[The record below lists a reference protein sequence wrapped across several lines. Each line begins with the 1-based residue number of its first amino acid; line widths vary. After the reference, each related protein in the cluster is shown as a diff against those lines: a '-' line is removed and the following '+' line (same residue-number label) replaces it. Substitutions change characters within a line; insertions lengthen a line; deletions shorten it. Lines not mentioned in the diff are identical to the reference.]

1 MDNFMN
7 YIEVANRAKS
17 ALIEDTNWE
26 QRYKGYIDA
35 IIKIYTNDNEHK
47 YKKHRVFAPLFEYTT
62 LGDEKTYVRLDY
74 SQLRYGGQHIA
85 DLRISKDKVTLLV
98 SDKQAENNKTYFSK
112 CKNIVV
118 PTNEMKEIV
127 FSSGEHDWHSKEAR
141 LFRRYFCAG
150 QPEKKNNPEHFLES
164 LVLTELEKNKSA
176 DKSLL
181 HIQPI
186 TLGKFTKKRFQFPT
200 VFSASNIKNNELK
213 VSQNGGGID
222 ILARRKKGNKTYI
235 CVIELKDENKI
246 GENPKIAMKQAIVYS
261 VFIRQLLRSEKAGG
275 QYWYNLFGFSNDLPN
290 DMIIKCAVA
299 MPDISEDD
307 FNFINDTPLLEI
319 GDEHNNDKLEL
330 SFINILDTRTG
341 KIDTAPNHMK
351 HF

>member
-17 ALIEDTNWE
+17 ALREDSYWE
-26 QRYKGYIDA
+26 PRYKGYIDA
-35 IIKIYTNDNEHK
+35 INRIYKIENE
-47 YKKHRVFAPLFEYTT
+47 YKKHRVLAPIFEYTT
-62 LGDEKTYVRLDY
+62 LGDEKSYVRFDH

-85 DLRISKDKVTLLV
+85 DLRISKDKITLLI
-98 SDKQAENNKTYFSK
+98 SDKQAENNKTYFSV

-118 PTNEMKEIV
+118 PTNEMRQVV

-150 QPEKKNNPEHFLES
+150 LPEKKNNPEHFLES
-164 LVLTELEKNKSA
+164 LVLTEFEKNKSA
-176 DKSLL
+176 NKSLL

-213 VSQNGGGID
+213 ISQSGGGID

-235 CVIELKDENKI
+235 CVIELKDENKSD
-246 GENPKIAMKQAIVYS
+246 ENPKIAMKQAIVYS

-275 QYWYNLFGFSNDLPN
+275 QKWYNRFGFSGNLPKDL
-290 DMIIKCAVA
+290 IIKCAVA

-307 FNFINDTPLLEI
+307 FDFINDTPFLEI
-319 GDEHNNDKLEL
+319 GDEAHKDKLEL
-330 SFINILDTRTG
+330 SFINILDTDTG
-341 KIDTAPNHMK
+341 KIDVAPNHIN